1 MGEDRI
7 LIMRLQVDHRARDQY
22 TGAAGC
28 SGLSAAGGLRDEQHH
43 LSGLRLKN
51 VVPDGAR
58 QLQTLF

>member
-1 MGEDRI
+1 
-7 LIMRLQVDHRARDQY
+7 MRLQVDHRARDQY
-22 TGAAGC
+22 TGAAGG